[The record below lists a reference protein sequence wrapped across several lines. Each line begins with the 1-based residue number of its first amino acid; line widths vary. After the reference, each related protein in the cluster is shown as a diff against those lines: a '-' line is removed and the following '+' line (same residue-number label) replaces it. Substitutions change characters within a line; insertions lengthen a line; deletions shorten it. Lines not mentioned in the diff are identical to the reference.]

1 VGQMSTLLKVALMSV
16 GQMSVAL
23 LSVAKKSRHHNS
35 LKNQPQMILWA
46 DRFSNQCNLNKKK
59 VNFAQMVFGKST
71 IPLSTTSFKK
81 TKTFSI
87 KNFILDKQSINY

>member
-1 VGQMSTLLKVALMSV
+1 MVWSFSEYSLFEFLCRLFKNCFFGSV
-16 GQMSVAL
+16 SG
-23 LSVAKKSRHHNS
+23 NS
-35 LKNQPQMILWA
+35 LKNQPQMLLWA

-87 KNFILDKQSINY
+87 KKFILDKQSINY